1 MRRLLAAAL
10 LVCAAVGCGGGG
22 GSVTS
27 NTNARLLGSAA
38 PLAGRYLEFVN
49 AMDQAVDPFDLQIGD
64 LVRVAIVNYDP
75 QGNRTELTSFSWNVS
90 GPGASLENGRF
101 VRVSD
106 AGAEPFTVSG
116 MATFLDTTITL
127 SAQGRVRQAGTPFSG
142 TVRDVLTNQG
152 VKYVQVNFYSSS
164 GAWVGS
170 SVTNDTGA
178 YSAALSGPAATF
190 TVNPN
195 TINNSNYYRQFR
207 FGGKYYVPGDLQCL
221 APAGAPPA
229 ALVLLPISFGPPP
242 APDGCS

>member
-22 GSVTS
+22 SAAAAT
-27 NTNARLLGSAA
+27 TNARLLGSAA

-49 AMDQAVDPFDLQIGD
+49 ALDQAVDPFDLQLGD

-75 QGNRTELTSFSWNVS
+75 QGNRTELTSFGWSVT
-90 GPGASLENGRF
+90 GPGAALENGRF
-101 VRVSD
+101 VRVTA

-116 MATFLDTTITL
+116 MATFLDSTITL
-127 SAQGRVRQAGTPFSG
+127 SAQGRVRHTGSAFTG
-142 TVRDVLTNQG
+142 TVKDILTNQG

-178 YSAALSGPAATF
+178 YSAALSAPAATL

-195 TINNSNYYRQFR
+195 TINNSNYFRQFR
-207 FGGKYYVPGDLQCL
+207 LGGLYYVPGDLQCL
-221 APAGAPPA
+221 APAAAPPA
-229 ALVLLPISFGPPP
+229 NLLLLPLSFGPPP